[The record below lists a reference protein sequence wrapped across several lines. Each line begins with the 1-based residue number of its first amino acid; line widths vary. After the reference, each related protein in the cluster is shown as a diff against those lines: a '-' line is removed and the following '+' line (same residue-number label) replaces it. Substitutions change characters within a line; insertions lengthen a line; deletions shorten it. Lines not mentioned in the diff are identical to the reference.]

1 MTSDRELQAIARLM
15 VRFDSLRTPIGNV
28 FVASSSQGICNVR
41 FDGPSEKDYRSY
53 LVSQADN
60 VSGDGDALQRA
71 IVELEAYFQGRLTQF
86 TVPIDLRSVT
96 DFTRRVLLATRCIPF
111 AHLKTYGGI
120 ASAIRSPL
128 AARAVGG
135 ALGRNP
141 IPIIVPCHRVIAH
154 GGKLGGFTGGLTIKR
169 ALLAIEGHMPD
180 EALRDV
186 E

>member
-1 MTSDRELQAIARLM
+1 VTSDLGLRAIARLV
-15 VRFDSLRTPIGNV
+15 VRFDSFRTPIGNV

-41 FDGPSEKDYRSY
+41 FDGPDEKDCRSY
-53 LVSQADN
+53 LVSQADK
-60 VSGDGDALQRA
+60 VCDDGNALQRA
-71 IVELEAYFQGRLTQF
+71 IVELEAYFQGQLSQF

-96 DFTRRVLLATRCIPF
+96 DFTRRVLLATRSIPF
-111 AHLKTYGGI
+111 GQLKTYGDI
-120 ASAIRSPL
+120 ASVIRSPL

-154 GGKLGGFTGGLTIKR
+154 GGKLGGFTGGLAKKR

-180 EALRDV
+180 EVLRAI